1 MKKYI
6 LLCLCLFLLVGCGD
20 NKAKRDAAREAK
32 ESGKLQA
39 FEVDDLHYVVGY
51 GEWDGNTFRI
61 RDIDGRIWD
70 VPGTVKI
77 TKEDVTEESFKKRTK

>member
-1 MKKYI
+1 MRKYI

-20 NKAKRDAAREAK
+20 KASRDAAREAK

-51 GEWDGNTFRI
+51 GEWDGDTFRI

-77 TKEDVTEESFKKRTK
+77 TKEEVTEESFKKRTK